1 MEPKNVNDIPFFCFY
16 LPMNNKTSSLVDKI
30 VKLIEKETTKNE
42 KTDEENEEN
51 DENIKCEFCEKTF
64 KRING
69 LTSHVKYC
77 DKKQNSQ
84 EE

>member
-1 MEPKNVNDIPFFCFY
+1 MGVKFCFY
-16 LPMNNKTSSLVDKI
+16 LPINNKTSSLVDKI

-42 KTDEENEEN
+42 KTDEEN

-69 LTSHVKYC
+69 LTSHVKYRFL
-77 DKKQNSQ
+77 KNNIP
-84 EE
+84 